1 MSPTPVSMAKPTA
14 PAGYVWE
21 ATSEQ
26 VAARYGVPIE
36 RVVRFDLNT
45 AADPPAIALEALA
58 HGEIEPGLSE
68 YAPSD
73 YRRLVAAA
81 ARRYGVPADEILVGA
96 GADEALDVIA
106 KAFLP
111 PGGIAVVP
119 TPTYAMFR
127 VLSDQRGAK
136 VVAVPRLGTAKGFAI
151 DAPAVRVAAR
161 GAAIVWLCSPNNP
174 TGLAEPEGSVATLLD
189 DLASDAEAAASDPP
203 IVVID
208 EAYAEFVGTS
218 LIGLRERYPRLIVV
232 RTASKAY
239 GLAGL
244 RVGFA
249 VAVREVIAAME
260 PYRPPGSVSTVS
272 VGIATAAFE
281 ADGWLTLRVAALHA
295 ERERLAAA
303 LAAAGWTTLP
313 SVANFL
319 LLPCGSAARAEA
331 VAEALLQRG
340 LVPRTFGAGHA
351 LVDHLRL
358 TVRSPEQDDRLIEA
372 LTEIGSPEQ
381 DSRATAPG
389 WPGAPEER

>member
-1 MSPTPVSMAKPTA
+1 MAKPTA

-26 VAARYGVPIE
+26 VAARYGVPVE

-45 AADPPAIALEALA
+45 AAEPPQVALDAISA
-58 HGEIEPGLSE
+58 GEFEGGMSE

-81 ARRYGVPADEILVGA
+81 ARRYGVPPDEILVGA

-127 VLSDQRGAK
+127 VLSDQRAAQ
-136 VVAVPRLGTAKGFAI
+136 VVAVPRLEAGKGFAM
-151 DAPAVRVAAR
+151 DAPAMRAAAR

-174 TGLAEPEGSVATLLD
+174 TGLAEPPGAIASLLD
-189 DLASDAEAAASDPP
+189 DLASDAAEAGGDPP

-208 EAYAEFVGTS
+208 EAYAEFVGAS
-218 LIGLRERYPRLIVV
+218 LVGLRERYRRLIVV

-249 VAVREVIAAME
+249 IAVRDVIAAME

-272 VGIATAAFE
+272 VAVATTAFE
-281 ADGWLTLRVAALHA
+281 TDAWLAPRVAAIHA

-303 LAAAGWTTLP
+303 LGAAGWTTLP
-313 SVANFL
+313 SVANFV

-351 LVDHLRL
+351 LVDHLRI
-358 TVRSPEQDDRLIEA
+358 TVRSPEQDDRLIAA
-372 LTEIGSPEQ
+372 LTEIGTDRPLEK
-381 DSRATAPG
+381 R
-389 WPGAPEER
+389 

>member
-26 VAARYGVPIE
+26 VAERYGVPIE

-45 AADPPAIALEALA
+45 AADAPAIAVEALKY
-58 HGEIEPGLSE
+58 GELEGGLSE

-81 ARRYGVPADEILVGA
+81 GRRYGVPADEILVGA
-96 GADEALDVIA
+96 GADEALDIIA
-106 KAFLP
+106 KTFLP

-127 VLSDQRGAK
+127 VLSEQRGAT
-136 VVAVPRLGTAKGFAI
+136 VVAVPRLGADKGFAI
-151 DAPAVRVAAR
+151 DGPAVRAAAR
-161 GAAIVWLCSPNNP
+161 GAAMVWLCSPNNP
-174 TGLAEPEGSVATLLD
+174 TGLAEPEGTVAALLD
-189 DLASDAEAAASDPP
+189 ELAADGVAAGDDPP
-203 IVVID
+203 IVVVD
-208 EAYAEFVGTS
+208 EAYAEFVGAS
-218 LIGLRERYPRLIVV
+218 LVALRERYPRLIVV

-249 VAVREVIAAME
+249 VAFRDVIAAME

-272 VGIATAAFE
+272 VDIVTAAFE
-281 ADGWLTLRVAALHA
+281 ADGWLAPRVASILA

-303 LAAAGWTTLP
+303 LASAGWTTLP
-313 SVANFL
+313 SVTNFL
-319 LLPCGSAARAEA
+319 LLPCGSAERAEA
-331 VAEALLQRG
+331 VAESLLRRG
-340 LVPRTFGAGHA
+340 LVPRTFGASHA

-358 TVRSPEQDDRLIEA
+358 TVRSPEQDDRLIDA
-372 LTEIGSPEQ
+372 LTEIGQGPPEQ
-381 DSRATAPG
+381 DLPAKALG
-389 WPGAPEER
+389 